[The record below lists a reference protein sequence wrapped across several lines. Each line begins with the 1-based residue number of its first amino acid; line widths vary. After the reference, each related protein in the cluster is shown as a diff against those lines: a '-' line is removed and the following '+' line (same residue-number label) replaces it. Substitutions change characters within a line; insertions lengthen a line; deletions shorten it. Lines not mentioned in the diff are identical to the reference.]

1 MENAKLVFK
10 GIGLLVLILV
20 IGFGIRACDQSTE
33 GFFKT
38 RGANIDRK
46 VFKETTTY
54 NEGKLQDL
62 VKSWAEFNRSKDPNE
77 KEMIA
82 ATIRHQFSDYDPA
95 RISDEELSSFLR
107 AVRRGDY

>member
-1 MENAKLVFK
+1 MENVKLVLK

-20 IGFGIRACDQSTE
+20 IGFGVRTCSQSTE

-38 RGANIDRK
+38 RGANIERK

-77 KEMIA
+77 KEM
-82 ATIRHQFSDYDPA
+82 
-95 RISDEELSSFLR
+95 LSSI
-107 AVRRGDY
+107 